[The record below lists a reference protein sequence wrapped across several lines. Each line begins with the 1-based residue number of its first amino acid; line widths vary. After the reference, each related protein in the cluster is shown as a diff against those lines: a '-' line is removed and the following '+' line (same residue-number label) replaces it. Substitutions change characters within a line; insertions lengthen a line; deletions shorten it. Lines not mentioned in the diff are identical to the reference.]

1 MPFMNNDLIET
12 NLRGS
17 CFRFK
22 TKPGVFSKHQI
33 DTGTTLLINSLE
45 IQTTDNIL
53 DLGCGYG
60 PIGTVAARLAPKG
73 QTTLIDAN
81 IRAIKLAEENIKL
94 NNIPNANVILSDGL
108 EAVSNLRF
116 NLIVSNPPA
125 SAGLG
130 IFEEFIHDAY
140 RCLVNNGCVY
150 FVTQERLKPA
160 VDRLFKHFFGN
171 YKLVNRSR
179 GYIISLAVK
188 K

>member
-1 MPFMNNDLIET
+1 M
-12 NLRGS
+12 
-17 CFRFK
+17 
-22 TKPGVFSKHQI
+22 
-33 DTGTTLLINSLE
+33 
-45 IQTTDNIL
+45 
-53 DLGCGYG
+53 
-60 PIGTVAARLAPKG
+60 
-73 QTTLIDAN
+73 
-81 IRAIKLAEENIKL
+81 
-94 NNIPNANVILSDGL
+94 ILSDGL